1 MLLPLNNAAQAAA
14 LLDEVRRDVVESY
27 FDVAASVIAEYEDAV
42 ASLPAD
48 SPEVDRLH
56 DVRVWRLKRYRAA
69 VVELY
74 DAATFL
80 RLNDGIGQVD
90 LSDSD
95 EEVTKAYGVIRSGH
109 AATAAEDEAKAAEQE
124 AFDAALERFED
135 GLFDYANGE
144 GPGPWFAS
152 PAEGGAA

>member
-27 FDVAASVIAEYEDAV
+27 FDVTASVIAEYEDAV

-48 SPEVDRLH
+48 SPDGKRLYLA
-56 DVRVWRLKRYRAA
+56 RVARLKRYRAA

-74 DAATFL
+74 EAATFL
-80 RLNDGIGQVD
+80 RLNDGIGKVD
-90 LSDSD
+90 VPETDD
-95 EEVTKAYGVIRSGH
+95 EVSEAYSVIRSGH
-109 AATAAEDEAKAAEQE
+109 AAAAAEDEAKAAEQE